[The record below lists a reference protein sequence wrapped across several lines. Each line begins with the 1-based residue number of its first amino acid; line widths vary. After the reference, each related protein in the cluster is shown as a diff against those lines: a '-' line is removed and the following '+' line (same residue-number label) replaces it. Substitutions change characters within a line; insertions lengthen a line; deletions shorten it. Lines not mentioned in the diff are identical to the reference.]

1 MTPEMCHE
9 AVGDCIA
16 ALKLVHDRFVINKMI
31 KISFTAFHASENIFY
46 FNEYSG
52 NVVFTCNGMG
62 IFNIDL
68 NHVNLD
74 NTNYHGDDFDTII
87 LIIPLA

>member
-1 MTPEMCHE
+1 
-9 AVGDCIA
+9 
-16 ALKLVHDRFVINKMI
+16 MI
-31 KISFTAFHASENIFY
+31 KISFTALYAGENIFY

-68 NHVNLD
+68 NNINLD
-74 NTNYHGDDFDTII
+74 NTNYDEDDFDTII
-87 LIIPLA
+87 RIIPLA